1 MQITVNNNVY
11 TIGKL
16 DALKQFHLM
25 RRLAP
30 VLATVGLDI
39 AKLKNLDSGL
49 GGAGDAETNFLELL
63 APVVEVVGKMTDEDS
78 NYIIFTCLSAV
89 ARQSPTGGFSP
100 VTTAQNQLMFQD
112 IDMLT
117 MLRLS
122 AEVVRENLRGFF
134 SGLGEG
140 TNLPSS

>member
-1 MQITVNNNVY
+1 MQITVNNNAY
-11 TIGKL
+11 AIGKL
-16 DALKQFHLM
+16 EALKQFHLM

-39 AKLKNLDSGL
+39 AKLKKLDSGL

-63 APVVEVVGKMTDEDS
+63 APVVEVVGKMSDEDS
-78 NYIIFTCLSAV
+78 NYIIFTCLSV
-89 ARQSPTGGFSP
+89 VSRQAPTGGFSP
-100 VTTAQNQLMFQD
+100 VITPQNQLMFQD
-112 IDMLT
+112 LDMLT
-117 MLRLS
+117 MLRLA

-140 TNLPSS
+140 TNSPSS